1 MGSRLQLQFKE
12 FLWFLIHSLS
22 FWPFPK
28 LYHCWE
34 PCLRSSPALFI
45 QIATINRRIRKLMKL
60 KLICNLISIALK
72 TQLCI
77 FSDDDGTI
85 GHLNQ
90 QVHQNSSTNQTQKSG
105 ASAITSAFI
114 LFIKKATDVSCLFF
128 VCLVGIINVSRGKK
142 YVWCL

>member
-1 MGSRLQLQFKE
+1 
-12 FLWFLIHSLS
+12 
-22 FWPFPK
+22 
-28 LYHCWE
+28 
-34 PCLRSSPALFI
+34 
-45 QIATINRRIRKLMKL
+45 MKL
-60 KLICNLISIALK
+60 KLICKLISIALK

-77 FSDDDGTI
+77 FSDDDGAI

-90 QVHQNSSTNQTQKSG
+90 QVQDSSTNQTQKSG

-142 YVWCL
+142 YV